1 MAASR
6 TREPPSKLRAAFF
19 PTPVQDRACF
29 GTSTRARQAQMFR
42 RKFEDVD
49 TWMRMRRLP
58 KFTQKKVCSSI
69 TVALTQKMIR
79 QFATTSSSIADAA
92 EEYVTIR
99 AYRSAEHTLQL
110 ASIPVRLLY

>member
-1 MAASR
+1 
-6 TREPPSKLRAAFF
+6 
-19 PTPVQDRACF
+19 
-29 GTSTRARQAQMFR
+29 MFR